1 MIRIQYFGSLLI
13 TTMTTNT
20 PPVTEPVSTQTA
32 EVLQQTLLTGFVF
45 NVNLLMQQMVANQ
58 HALQQILVAS
68 TAKAVA
74 EMTNPENTN
83 DASVMQ
89 NVDAV
94 LKVIQESS
102 SSYITTIRELAAEAE
117 NLVKMVSK
125 N

>member
-1 MIRIQYFGSLLI
+1 
-13 TTMTTNT
+13 MTTNT
-20 PPVTEPVSTQTA
+20 PPVTEPVSPQTA

-89 NVDAV
+89 QVDVV
-94 LKVIQESS
+94 LKAIQESS
-102 SSYITTIRELAAEAE
+102 SGYITLIREMAVEAE
-117 NLVKMVSK
+117 NLVKMVK
-125 N
+125 NN